1 VANAVR
7 QCDEGAHGVSISTAA
22 WLAYA
27 SPLVGC
33 VLIALLGFAG
43 ERVPRRTCSWLA
55 NAAMLIAFLLGLIV
69 FFKLRDL
76 PEDSRSV
83 HSVAWT
89 WLQSGTFHVDNSILI
104 DQLSAVML
112 LIVTGVGFL
121 IHLYS
126 VGYMHGDTEERRYF
140 AYLNLFVF
148 SMLILVLAA
157 NFVILLVGWG
167 MVGLSS
173 YLLIGFWHQRPSAVA
188 AAKKAFVMN
197 AVGDVGMA
205 IGIFMIF
212 RELGTVDYIEVFA
225 NRGQLGV
232 GTSTMNWICLLL
244 LIGGV
249 AKSAQLP
256 LHTWLPDAMEGPTPV
271 SALIHAAT
279 MVTAGVYLVA
289 RMNPLYSYA
298 PDIQHLIVAIG
309 VIGLLMA
316 GLTALSQTDIKRIIA
331 FSTMSQIAYMFVGV
345 GLGAYWTGIFHLT
358 THAFFKALLFMGAGV
373 VIHALADEQ
382 DIRQMGGM
390 QKWLPRTA
398 LCMWIGTFTL
408 AGVFPL
414 SGGISKDTIL
424 ASGLQLG
431 GFWGYLAFIGGV
443 LGALLTGLY
452 ASRLMFVVFRGEPS
466 EHAAHHA
473 PHHTEHGEGP
483 WTMLVPI
490 YILTVLSVIAGV
502 LEFPGVTEYF
512 YDWLKPTV
520 YGGVPMI
527 VPSTSND
534 WIATVCATAAGLIG
548 IGAASRIW
556 RTRTSSVKVPRALAV
571 ISERRFF
578 WDELYDYAF
587 YRPAV
592 FVANGL
598 RRTVEADIFLE
609 LPDALGSLASHVG
622 RSFGRVQTGLV
633 RGYALAFALGVGV
646 LVFYFMVQAA

>member
-1 VANAVR
+1 M
-7 QCDEGAHGVSISTAA
+7 SISTAA
-22 WLAYA
+22 WIAYA
-27 SPLVGC
+27 CPLVGC
-33 VLIALLGFAG
+33 VVIALLGFAG
-43 ERVPRRTCSWLA
+43 EGVPRRVSSLIAC
-55 NAAMLIAFLLGLIV
+55 AAMLVAFLFAVIV

-76 PEDSRSV
+76 PDEARSV
-83 HSVAWT
+83 QSVAWT
-89 WLQSGTFHVDNSILI
+89 WLQSGSFHVDNSILV

-121 IHLYS
+121 IHVYS
-126 VGYMHGDTEERRYF
+126 VGYMHGDLEERRYF
-140 AYLNLFVF
+140 SYLNLFVF
-148 SMLILVLAA
+148 SMLVLVLAA

-197 AVGDVGMA
+197 AVGDVGLA

-212 RELGTVDYIEVFA
+212 RELGTVDYIEVFGDRA
-225 NRGQLGV
+225 QLGV
-232 GTSTMNWICLLL
+232 GTSTMNWICFLLL
-244 LIGGV
+244 VGGL

-279 MVTAGVYLVA
+279 MVTAGVYLIA

-390 QKWLPRTA
+390 GRWLPRTA
-398 LCMWIGTFTL
+398 ACMWIGTLTL
-408 AGVFPL
+408 AGIFPL
-414 SGGISKDTIL
+414 SGGISKDSIL

-431 GFWGYLAFIGGV
+431 GFWGYLAFVGGV
-443 LGALLTGLY
+443 VGALLTGLY

-466 EHAAHHA
+466 EFAAHEA

-483 WTMLVPI
+483 RSMLIPI

-502 LEFPGVTEYF
+502 LQFPGVTEYF
-512 YDWLKPTV
+512 SDWLEPTV

-534 WIATVCATAAGLIG
+534 WIATVVATSAGLIG
-548 IGAASRIW
+548 ILAAARIW
-556 RTRTSSVKVPRALAV
+556 RTRTASVTVPAPLQRL
-571 ISERRFF
+571 SERRFY

-609 LPDALGSLASHVG
+609 LPDALGSWATHLG
-622 RSFGRVQTGLV
+622 RAFGAVQSGLV
-633 RGYALAFALGVGV
+633 RVYALAFALGVGV

>member
-1 VANAVR
+1 M
-7 QCDEGAHGVSISTAA
+7 SIATTA

-27 SPLVGC
+27 SPLAGC

-43 ERVPRRTCSWLA
+43 ERIPRRAASWIACL
-55 NAAMLIAFLLGLIV
+55 AMLVAFALSAIV
-69 FFKLRDL
+69 FVRLHGLD
-76 PEDSRSV
+76 EETRSI

-89 WLQSGTFHVDNSILI
+89 WLQSGTLHVDNSILV

-112 LIVTGVGFL
+112 LVVTGVGFL
-121 IHLYS
+121 IHVYS
-126 VGYMHGDTEERRYF
+126 VGYMHGDLEERRYF

-157 NFVILLVGWG
+157 NFVVLLVGWG

-173 YLLIGFWHQRPSAVA
+173 YLLIGFWHQKPSAVA

-212 RELGTVDYIEVFA
+212 RELGTVDYIEVFGA
-225 NRGQLGV
+225 RAQLGV
-232 GTSTMNWICLLL
+232 DTSTINWICGLL
-244 LIGGV
+244 LIGGL

-279 MVTAGVYLVA
+279 MVTAGVYLIA

-298 PDIQHLIVAIG
+298 PTIQHVIVAIG
-309 VIGLLMA
+309 VAGLLMA
-316 GLTALSQTDIKRIIA
+316 GLTALTQTDIKRIIA

-373 VIHALADEQ
+373 VIHALSDEQ
-382 DIRQMGGM
+382 DIRNMGGM

-398 LCMWIGTFTL
+398 ICMWIGTFAL

-424 ASGLQLG
+424 ASGLELG
-431 GFWGYLAFIGGV
+431 GFWGYLAFVGGV
-443 LGALLTGLY
+443 VGALLTGLY

-466 EHAAHHA
+466 EYAAEHA

-483 WTMLVPI
+483 QTMLIPV
-490 YILTVLSVIAGV
+490 YILTVLAAVAG
-502 LEFPGVTEYF
+502 LLQFPGVTNAFE
-512 YDWLKPTV
+512 DWLAPVV
-520 YGGVPMI
+520 YGGVPML
-527 VPSTSND
+527 VPSDSND
-534 WIATVCATAAGLIG
+534 WIATGVATAAGVIG
-548 IGAASRIW
+548 ILIASRIW
-556 RTRTSSVKVPRALAV
+556 GRGRRTHPVAFPRSLAV

-578 WDELYDYAF
+578 WDELYNYAF
-587 YRPAV
+587 YVPAV
-592 FVANGL
+592 WLSNTL
-598 RRTVEADIFLE
+598 RRTVEQSVLLPA
-609 LPDALGSLASHVG
+609 PDALGSLASRAG
-622 RSFGRVQTGLV
+622 RTFAVVQTGLV
-633 RGYALAFALGVGV
+633 RVYALVFALGVAG

>member
-1 VANAVR
+1 L
-7 QCDEGAHGVSISTAA
+7 SISTAA
-22 WLAYA
+22 WIAYA
-27 SPLVGC
+27 SPLAGC

-43 ERVPRRTCSWLA
+43 ERVPRRAAAWIA
-55 NAAMLIAFLLGLIV
+55 NAALLVGFVFGVVV

-76 PEDSRSV
+76 PEEARSV
-83 HSVAWT
+83 KSVAWT

-112 LIVTGVGFL
+112 LVVTGVGFL

-126 VGYMHGDTEERRYF
+126 VGYMHGDVEERRYF

-148 SMLILVLAA
+148 SMLVLVLAA

-205 IGIFMIF
+205 IGIFLIF
-212 RELGTVDYIEVFA
+212 RELGTVDYIEVFGQ
-225 NRGQLGV
+225 RGDLGV
-232 GTSTMNWICLLL
+232 GTSTMNWVCLLL
-244 LIGGV
+244 LIGGL

-289 RMNPLYSYA
+289 RMNPLFSYA

-382 DIRQMGGM
+382 DIRNMGGL

-398 LCMWIGTFTL
+398 MCMWIGTFAL

-424 ASGLQLG
+424 ASGLEVG
-431 GFWGYLAFIGGV
+431 GFWGYLAFVGGV
-443 LGALLTGLY
+443 VGALLTGLY

-466 EHAAHHA
+466 EYAAHHA

-483 WTMLVPI
+483 RTMLIPV
-490 YILTVLSVIAGV
+490 YILTVLAAVAGI
-502 LEFPGVTEYF
+502 LQFPGVTHWFSE
-512 YDWLKPTV
+512 WLAPTV
-520 YGGVPMI
+520 YGGVPM
-527 VPSTSND
+527 VEPSTSND

-556 RTRTSSVKVPRALAV
+556 RTRTASVAVPAPLRRL
-571 ISERRFF
+571 SERRFY
-578 WDELYDYAF
+578 WDELYDFLF

-592 FVANGL
+592 FLANGL

-609 LPDALGSLASHVG
+609 LPDSLGGLAG
-622 RSFGRVQTGLV
+622 RLGRAFGAVQSGLV
-633 RGYALAFALGVGV
+633 RVYALAFALGVGV